1 MNRNLPTELQV
12 KAIEELN
19 EVPDRIKDD
28 IEKIR
33 EWLAKQQHLKITIDD
48 ALILSFLRGC
58 KHSLQRTKEK
68 IDYFYTMRTL
78 LPEFYTN
85 RDPLSS
91 ELQTI
96 INAGTIVLLPKPD
109 PKTGARII
117 MWAMK
122 NSNPDTMPYSN
133 LLIMSQMMMD
143 ILMKEDN
150 NSIVCGIK
158 VWIDL
163 TDCSPKYFT
172 QFTPVLLKKHIDCA
186 EKGYPLRIK
195 GMYVTNCPAF
205 LEYTY
210 HLVKSFAKSKIAKRL
225 SLYKDVKDLYD
236 EVPQNLMPQE
246 FGGESITLDAL
257 KMAWKKKVE
266 SYRDWFLEDLKSKS
280 DESLRLGEPKTMSNV
295 FGVEGSFRK
304 MNID

>member
-1 MNRNLPTELQV
+1 MNGSLPTELQV

-28 IEKIR
+28 IKKIR
-33 EWLAKQQHLKITIDD
+33 ECT
-48 ALILSFLRGC
+48 LI
-58 KHSLQRTKEK
+58 
-68 IDYFYTMRTL
+68 
-78 LPEFYTN
+78 
-85 RDPLSS
+85 
-91 ELQTI
+91 
-96 INAGTIVLLPKPD
+96 LLPKPD
-109 PKTGARII
+109 PKTGARIL
-117 MWAMK
+117 MWVMK

-133 LLIMSQMMMD
+133 LAIASLMVMD

-163 TDCSPKYFT
+163 TDCSPKYIT

-195 GMYVTNCPAF
+195 GMYVTNCPPF

-210 HLVKSFAKSKIAKRL
+210 HLVKSFSKSKIAKRL
-225 SLYKDVKDLYD
+225 FLYKNIEDLYD
-236 EVPQNLMPQE
+236 EVPQFVMPRE
-246 FGGESITLDAL
+246 FGGESVSLDAL

-266 SYRDWFLEDLKSKS
+266 SYREWFLEDLKSKS
-280 DESLRLGEPKTMSNV
+280 DESLRLGESKTISNV

-304 MNID
+304 MSFD